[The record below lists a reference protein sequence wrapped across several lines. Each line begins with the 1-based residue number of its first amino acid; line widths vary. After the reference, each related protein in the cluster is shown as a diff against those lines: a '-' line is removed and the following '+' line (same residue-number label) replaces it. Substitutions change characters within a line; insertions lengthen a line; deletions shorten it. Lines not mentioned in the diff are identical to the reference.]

1 MSRGVIMGC
10 TVGWQSKEFIEIK
23 NNPRSGE
30 AYPAGVFV
38 FKEVF
43 RWIKE
48 IFKKLVY
55 KEFA

>member
-1 MSRGVIMGC
+1 MGC